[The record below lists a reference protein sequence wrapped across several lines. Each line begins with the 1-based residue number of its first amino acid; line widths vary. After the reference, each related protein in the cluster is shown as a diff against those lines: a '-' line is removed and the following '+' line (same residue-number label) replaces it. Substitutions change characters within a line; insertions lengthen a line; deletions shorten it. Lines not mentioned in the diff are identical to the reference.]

1 MKRSIHPTTAGPAA
15 APLLLS
21 FATLLA
27 LALSSGG
34 CSDPAAPGEGTTYE
48 FTFDAGDHGFTGSFS
63 DVAVAEAGNVGF
75 ESGHRSLPGPL
86 DGGALYH
93 AGLNVSDDLFM
104 FFARRVDGL
113 EPGADYTAT
122 FEVEIATRYGEDC
135 AIGVGAGVL
144 VKAGAAGEEV
154 RRVVVV
160 QNNQDEYRLSVDKGE
175 QANEGPAAVILGDI
189 RNGLPGCDDEV
200 PYDRETVA
208 MAAKE
213 VTFTA
218 DGEGAAWLFFGT
230 ESTFESHHEVYFTR
244 FRAEL
249 R

>member
-1 MKRSIHPTTAGPAA
+1 MKSSVHSTTARPGT

-21 FATLLA
+21 LATILA
-27 LALSSGG
+27 LALSTGG
-34 CSDPAAPGEGTTYE
+34 CSDPAAPVEETTYE
-48 FTFDAGDHGFTGSFS
+48 FVFNAGGHGFAGSFS
-63 DVAVAEAGNVGF
+63 DVAVAEADNVGF
-75 ESGHRSLPGPL
+75 ESGHRGLPGPL

-93 AGLNVSDDLFM
+93 SGLNVSDDLFM

-113 EPGADYTAT
+113 EPGAPYTAT
-122 FEVEIATRYGEDC
+122 FEVEIATDYGEDC

-160 QNNQDEYRLSVDKGE
+160 ENNQDGYRLSVDKGE
-175 QANEGPAAVILGDI
+175 QSNDGPAAVILGDI
-189 RNGLPGCDDEV
+189 RNGLPGCDETV
-200 PYDRETVA
+200 PYARETVA
-208 MAAKE
+208 MAGKE

-218 DGEGAAWLFFGT
+218 DGEGGAWLFFGT
-230 ESTFESHHEVYFTR
+230 ESTFESRHEVYFTR